1 MAGREQPQ
9 MGGKGVGEAALRRL
23 PEQQQGTG
31 MSRLRQQAWASSS
44 PLFSLVDLNSS
55 EQGSVQRPLTHS
67 PVYTH
72 KLGF

>member
-9 MGGKGVGEAALRRL
+9 MGGKGVGEAA
-23 PEQQQGTG
+23 QGAG
-31 MSRLRQQAWASSS
+31 MSRLRQQARA
-44 PLFSLVDLNSS
+44 PLCSLWSDLNSS
-55 EQGSVQRPLTHS
+55 EQGSVQRALTPS